1 MFYIGSS
8 TIRTEK
14 RGPDDGERGGDSAMS
29 FDLLT
34 DDANEV
40 RFEDMFDLDD
50 IQRLQDEFADATGV
64 ASLVT
69 RPDGT
74 PLTRPS
80 NFTRLCSRIIRST
93 EKGCANCFRSDAA
106 LGRLCLEGPT
116 IQPCLSGGLW
126 DAGAGISV
134 GGKHVANW
142 LIGQVRDESQSE
154 ESIRAYAREI
164 GADEEEAAAAFR
176 EVPSMSRDRFQKIA
190 RMLFTFATQLSE
202 LVYQNAR
209 QTLFIAEKNRAETVR
224 KVQHELAEIMAT
236 AGSEIEVFNMVRR
249 ELSGLME
256 TRNFLVVD
264 YDESAKMFS
273 TFPSLGSD
281 EKELIT
287 RWPAEKSL
295 TRLVIEHGK
304 PMRFSKEEIRKLA
317 DEDVIRFIGKI
328 RSESW
333 VGVPLHNEK
342 KVFGAMILQSY
353 TDPYAYDDRCME
365 ILQTVGNQLGVY
377 LEKKRAEDALRE
389 SEELFRTFFE
399 QNSVGFGIIKPGG
412 AWVRFNEKMRELT
425 GYSREELE
433 RLTWRDIT
441 APEDI
446 DRELRLLEA
455 LRGGEIAFYTLEKQY
470 VRRGGSRTD
479 VLVSTGLVRNADGS
493 PKCYISLIQDISE
506 RKKGERE
513 LERHQEAIIGSMA
526 ILAEHRDHGTGE
538 HIRRTKTY
546 VRRLLER
553 SGGERFFPPEHLP
566 LLSQAAILHDIG
578 KVGVPDSLLLK
589 PGKLTPEE
597 FEIVKRHTVIGGEVL
612 GEAARILGE
621 APFIHY
627 ARQIIEFHHEK
638 WDGTGSPHG
647 LKGEEIPF
655 IARIMAIA
663 DVYDALVSER
673 PYKGAIPHEEAVA
686 IIAEGAGTHFD
697 PRLVEAFLACAEE
710 FKAISGL
717 EERPLFP
724 E

>member
-1 MFYIGSS
+1 MDIDFL
-8 TIRTEK
+8 TE
-14 RGPDDGERGGDSAMS
+14 PPYQI
-29 FDLLT
+29 
-34 DDANEV
+34 
-40 RFEDMFDLDD
+40 RFEDLFDLDD
-50 IQRLQDEFADATGV
+50 IQRLQDEFSDATGV

-80 NFTRLCSRIIRST
+80 NFTRLCSLIIRNT

-116 IQPCLSGGLW
+116 VQPCLSGGLW

-142 LIGQVRDESQSE
+142 LIGQVRDESQNE
-154 ESIRAYAREI
+154 EAIRAYAREI

-190 RMLFTFATQLSE
+190 RMLFTFTTQLSE
-202 LVYQNAR
+202 LAYQNVR
-209 QTLFIAEKNRAETVR
+209 QTLFIAEKNRAETIR
-224 KVQHELAEIMAT
+224 KVQRELAEVMAT
-236 AGSEIEVFNMVRR
+236 AESEMEVFDMVRR
-249 ELSGLME
+249 ELSELME
-256 TRNFLVVD
+256 TRNFLVAG
-264 YDESAKMFS
+264 YDDETKMFS
-273 TFPSLGSD
+273 TFPSFGSD

-295 TRLVIEHGK
+295 TRLVIENRR
-304 PMRFSKEEIRKLA
+304 PMRFTKEEIRKLA
-317 DEDVIRFIGKI
+317 DDGVVGFIGNI

-353 TDPYAYDDRCME
+353 TDPCAYDDWCME
-365 ILQTVGNQLGVY
+365 ILRTVGSQLSVY

-389 SEELFRTFFE
+389 SEELFRTFFD

-425 GYSREELE
+425 GYPGDELE
-433 RLTWRDIT
+433 RLTWRDFT

-446 DRELRLLEA
+446 DRELRLIEA
-455 LRGGEIAFYTLEKQY
+455 LRGGEITFYTLEKQY
-470 VRRGGSRTD
+470 VRRGGSRID
-479 VLVSTGLVRNADGS
+479 VLLSTGLLKNDDGS
-493 PKCYISLIQDISE
+493 PKCYISIIQDISE

-538 HIRRTKTY
+538 HIQRTKNY
-546 VRRLLER
+546 VRRLLEL
-553 SGGERFFPPEHLP
+553 SGGESLYPPEHLP
-566 LLSQAAILHDIG
+566 LLAQAAILHDIG

-597 FEIVKRHTVIGGEVL
+597 FEIVKRHTVIGGDVL
-612 GEAARILGE
+612 AAAARILGE
-621 APFIHY
+621 APFISY
-627 ARQIIEFHHEK
+627 ARQIIEYHHEK
-638 WDGTGSPHG
+638 WDGTGYPHG

-673 PYKGAIPHEEAVA
+673 PYKGPIPHEEAVK
-686 IIAEGAGTHFD
+686 IIVQGAGTHFD
-697 PRLVEAFLACAEE
+697 PRLVEAFLACADE
-710 FKAISGL
+710 FKSISQS
-717 EERPLFP
+717 EE
-724 E
+724 